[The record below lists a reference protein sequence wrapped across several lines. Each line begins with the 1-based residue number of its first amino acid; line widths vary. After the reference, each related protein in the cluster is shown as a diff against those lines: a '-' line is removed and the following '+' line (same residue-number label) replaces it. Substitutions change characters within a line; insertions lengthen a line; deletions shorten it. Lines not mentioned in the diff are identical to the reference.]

1 MVGPYHGG
9 MATTM
14 IKSTYSLDV
23 ETVRTL
29 EALASRW
36 NVSKSE
42 VLRRAVRTAAAEDR
56 GGAAGPLAA
65 LRQLQ
70 ADVVEDGV
78 DIDRWVRD
86 VRAERLAWTTPPDAL
101 EE

>member
-1 MVGPYHGG
+1 
-9 MATTM
+9 MAATK
-14 IKSTYSLDV
+14 IKCTYSLDV

-70 ADVVEDGV
+70 ADVLEDGV
-78 DIDRWVRD
+78 DIERWVRD
-86 VRAERLAWTTPPDAL
+86 VRAERRARTTPPRAV

>member
-1 MVGPYHGG
+1 
-9 MATTM
+9 MAIPK

-29 EALASRW
+29 ESLARRW

-42 VLRRAVRTAAAEDR
+42 VLRRAIRAAADEKSPR
-56 GGAAGPLAA
+56 TSKRIEA

-70 ADVVEDGV
+70 ASVKRRGIDVEAWA
-78 DIDRWVRD
+78 RET
-86 VRAERLAWTTPPDAL
+86 RAERRASSIKRMSVWDDPS
-101 EE
+101 

>member
-1 MVGPYHGG
+1 
-9 MATTM
+9 MATTR

-70 ADVVEDGV
+70 AGVLEDGV
-78 DIDRWVRD
+78 DIERWVRD
-86 VRAERLAWTTPPDAL
+86 VRAERRAWTTPPAAV
-101 EE
+101 EG

>member
-1 MVGPYHGG
+1 
-9 MATTM
+9 MATTT

-23 ETVRTL
+23 ETVRIL

-42 VLRRAVRTAAAEDR
+42 VLRRAIRTASAEET
-56 GGAAGPLAA
+56 GGAGGPLAA

-70 ADVVEDGV
+70 ADVMEDGV
-78 DIDRWVRD
+78 DIERWVRD
-86 VRAERLAWTTPPDAL
+86 VRAERRAWAMAPGTGA
-101 EE
+101 E

>member
-1 MVGPYHGG
+1 
-9 MATTM
+9 MATTT

-42 VLRRAVRTAAAEDR
+42 VLRRAIRTAAAEDR
-56 GGAAGPLAA
+56 DAAGGPLAA

-70 ADVVEDGV
+70 ADVREDGV
-78 DIDRWVRD
+78 DIERWVRD
-86 VRAERLAWTTPPDAL
+86 VRAERRAWTTAPHP
-101 EE
+101 ERE

>member
-1 MVGPYHGG
+1 
-9 MATTM
+9 MATTT

-70 ADVVEDGV
+70 AGVLDDGV

-86 VRAERLAWTTPPDAL
+86 VSAERRAWATPSRAV

>member
-1 MVGPYHGG
+1 

-29 EALASRW
+29 EALAARW

-42 VLRRAVRTAAAEDR
+42 VLRRAVRTAAAED
-56 GGAAGPLAA
+56 GAGAGGPLAA

-70 ADVVEDGV
+70 ADVREDGV

-86 VRAERLAWTTPPDAL
+86 VRAERRAWTTPPRGV